1 MGRSIRRSPS
11 LKMNSKICLILFGL
25 LVALAVLSAA
35 ENSEESSLSE
45 EVASARLT
53 RDAEAGKRKRNNK
66 AKRSKKN
73 KKNKKKGKKA
83 KKGRKNKK
91 GKNRKNRKGK
101 KSKKNKNGKRK
112 GRKNNR
118 GKKRNNKNRGNR
130 KNGNRKSART
140 VNGKCLETMAT
151 GMSRWR
157 LVVANFNKQKTRIA
171 KQEEIAK
178 KKEGKKA
185 VFAPIALKL
194 VDLGGGNKS
203 ALACSGSTTSS
214 GAKQLTNLTNTLFA
228 CEVAVNKSCSTSFPA
243 PNKTFVDACATDIKL
258 FETLA
263 AECHSLSKEATADK
277 ACTCWTAPE
286 FTISSEKVKSCKISS
301 TASIAAGLKSCKE
314 AFSKCRKYEDD
325 AVIAISSC
333 SVTTATLKA
342 KAAALY
348 ANSQTV
354 KTVETKVAGLT
365 AR

>member
-1 MGRSIRRSPS
+1 
-11 LKMNSKICLILFGL
+11 
-25 LVALAVLSAA
+25 
-35 ENSEESSLSE
+35 
-45 EVASARLT
+45 
-53 RDAEAGKRKRNNK
+53 
-66 AKRSKKN
+66 
-73 KKNKKKGKKA
+73 
-83 KKGRKNKK
+83 
-91 GKNRKNRKGK
+91 
-101 KSKKNKNGKRK
+101 
-112 GRKNNR
+112 
-118 GKKRNNKNRGNR
+118 
-130 KNGNRKSART
+130 

-203 ALACSGSTTSS
+203 ALSCSGSTTSS

-263 AECHSLSKEATADK
+263 AECYSLSKEATADK

-354 KTVETKVAGLT
+354 KTVETKIAKYT
-365 AR
+365 ARAGAGRAAAKTCAEFIKLVTKLAGIVSTFPSSAQVGVVGGYITASTVTCTTAEKTSLKTAEASLKTAAVTLTEALAEAQANLLEATGSTLSAAQLVSYTTKLATATTKATVGRQRMRGFNLNFNKA